1 MTGRYE
7 EILIDEVIA
16 RTKMQLR
23 IATTTEHDDTLEVFI
38 SEALDHLDC
47 ASQLVKKQCC
57 IDVCDHVSELP
68 KGFVRI
74 LGLRPV
80 CADTTTN
87 VYDMVYADVKYLHK
101 NNCGTTGCVDYREGF
116 QINKGFIH
124 FNSDVTF
131 TKADLAYIGLNVDEF
146 GRTLIYKRYER
157 ALMNYACY
165 QFSMMFKE
173 EYTNFQTEMWNRT
186 WVEQRSKIIGEDVL
200 NDFMQNRHEIATL
213 MNGLIV
219 SRNLLI

>member
-16 RTKMQLR
+16 RAKMQLR

-80 CADTTTN
+80 CSDTTTN
-87 VYDMVYADVKYLHK
+87 S
-101 NNCGTTGCVDYREGF
+101 
-116 QINKGFIH
+116 I
-124 FNSDVTF
+124 
-131 TKADLAYIGLNVDEF
+131 
-146 GRTLIYKRYER
+146 
-157 ALMNYACY
+157 
-165 QFSMMFKE
+165 
-173 EYTNFQTEMWNRT
+173 
-186 WVEQRSKIIGEDVL
+186 
-200 NDFMQNRHEIATL
+200 
-213 MNGLIV
+213 
-219 SRNLLI
+219 